1 MKTEILKQVS
11 CLGLERTFFNLKFA
25 QSTVIDL
32 KKEAGDDFYH
42 IPPTEE
48 NKRSIESFESNDSG
62 IETIVKPQCG
72 SHHISQVLL
81 PSLNDKH

>member
-25 QSTVIDL
+25 QRTVIDL
-32 KKEAGDDFYH
+32 KKEAEDDFDH
-42 IPPTEE
+42 IPPMEE
-48 NKRSIESFESNDSG
+48 NERRSESFESNDSG
-62 IETIVKPQCG
+62 IDTIVKPQYG

-81 PSLNDKH
+81 PSLNYKH

>member
-11 CLGLERTFFNLKFA
+11 CLGLERTFLNLKFA
-25 QSTVIDL
+25 QRTVIDL
-32 KKEAGDDFYH
+32 KKETEDNFYH

-48 NKRSIESFESNDSG
+48 NERRSESFESNDSG
-62 IETIVKPQCG
+62 IETIVKPQYG

-81 PSLNDKH
+81 PSLNY